1 MSKVG
6 RLTNAVLEGS
16 MQNAYEAGF
25 AKAIERVSSG
35 LFSDDDFAD
44 LQEKCW
50 EEWGLLG
57 ISGYDPRENKDS
69 GKTSS
74 RGPGR
79 PPATPSPKKPEEGP
93 HLAEKEYDPEFC
105 RARFWNAGDGGQCWR
120 KPCDGD
126 DHCKGCGVKRDNP
139 EKNYWGCFDEPHGS
153 DSEHKSNGGSHPWK
167 ILEAGRAEKK
177 DSAKKENKLKEKKM
191 AKEKKEAEKAEKKKA
206 EKEEKEAKKKAE
218 KEEKDAKK
226 KEEKEEKDEKKKAE
240 EAEKKAEEEKEEAE
254 KEEKEEAEKE
264 EKDAKKKEEKEEKEA
279 EAEKEEEK
287 EEAEKEEKD
296 AEKKEEKEEKEAEAE
311 KEEAEAA
318 PIAEQVALLSEEE
331 EGEMADIVEE
341 DTESLSGDENDYK
354 EEKPLDVFEAVSVDL
369 GDGEDYEL
377 KWNKQTN
384 ELLDPDDDDKM
395 GMMILKG
402 DEWVPEI
409 DSD

>member
-1 MSKVG
+1 
-6 RLTNAVLEGS
+6 

-35 LFSDDDFAD
+35 LFSGDDFAD

-79 PPATPSPKKPEEGP
+79 PPAIPSPKKPEEGP

-105 RARFWNAGDGGQCWR
+105 RARFWNAGHGGQCWR

-126 DHCKGCGVKRDNP
+126 DHCKGCVGRRDNL
-139 EKNYWGCFDEPHGS
+139 EKDYWGCFDEPPGS
-153 DSEHKSNGGSHPWK
+153 EGEHTKSGNPHKWK

-226 KEEKEEKDEKKKAE
+226 KEEKEEKDAKKKAE

-254 KEEKEEAEKE
+254 KAEAEKEEAGEEKEEAEKE
-264 EKDAKKKEEKEEKEA
+264 E
-279 EAEKEEEK
+279 AEKEEENGDDGWVNDT
-287 EEAEKEEKD
+287 EE
-296 AEKKEEKEEKEAEAE
+296 
-311 KEEAEAA
+311 
-318 PIAEQVALLSEEE
+318 LSD
-331 EGEMADIVEE
+331 GEE

-354 EEKPLDVFEAVSVDL
+354 DEKPLDVFEAVVVEGYD
-369 GDGEDYEL
+369 L

-384 ELLDPDDDDKM
+384 ELIDPDDDQKM

>member
-1 MSKVG
+1 
-6 RLTNAVLEGS
+6 

-35 LFSDDDFAD
+35 LFAGDDFAD

-126 DHCKGCGVKRDNP
+126 DHCKGCGDRRDNP
-139 EKNYWGCFDEPHGS
+139 EKNYWGCFDEPLGS

-206 EKEEKEAKKKAE
+206 EKEEKDAKKKAE

-226 KEEKEEKDEKKKAE
+226 KEEKEEKDAKKKAE
-240 EAEKKAEEEKEEAE
+240 EAEKKAEKAEKKAE
-254 KEEKEEAEKE
+254 KE
-264 EKDAKKKEEKEEKEA
+264 
-279 EAEKEEEK
+279 
-287 EEAEKEEKD
+287 
-296 AEKKEEKEEKEAEAE
+296 EAEAE
-311 KEEAEAA
+311 KEEAAEKEKEAGKEE
-318 PIAEQVALLSEEE
+318 AEKEEE
-331 EGEMADIVEE
+331 NGDDGWVNDTEELSDGEE

-354 EEKPLDVFEAVSVDL
+354 DEKPLDVFEAVVVEGYD
-369 GDGEDYEL
+369 L

-384 ELLDPDDDDKM
+384 ELIDPDDDLKM

-409 DSD
+409 DESD